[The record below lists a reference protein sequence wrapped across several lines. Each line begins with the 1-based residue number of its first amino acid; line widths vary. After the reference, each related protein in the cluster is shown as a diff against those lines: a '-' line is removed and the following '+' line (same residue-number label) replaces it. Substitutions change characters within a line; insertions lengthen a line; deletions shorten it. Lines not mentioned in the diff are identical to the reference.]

1 MEEIV
6 DKSIDRIVL
15 KVENSVMSATTV
27 RISLKG
33 HALLR
38 RLAIA
43 DEASMSEVLDQA
55 LEAYRRQKFLEEAG
69 AAYDV
74 LRRDPRAWK
83 KHQSEMSEWETT
95 LGDGLKGR

>member
-1 MEEIV
+1 
-6 DKSIDRIVL
+6 
-15 KVENSVMSATTV
+15 
-27 RISLKG
+27 
-33 HALLR
+33 
-38 RLAIA
+38 
-43 DEASMSEVLDQA
+43 MSEVLDQA